1 MITSVFDDFF
11 LVFENGPD
19 GPRIWMKKYHPKIED
34 GINILLKRFDFQNYH
49 HYCFLFTSKAQF
61 PYPGGYVN
69 LTNKAYID
77 GNLVNE
83 GKSLITKV
91 KFFIFTQKLC
101 FF

>member
-1 MITSVFDDFF
+1 
-11 LVFENGPD
+11 
-19 GPRIWMKKYHPKIED
+19 MKKYHPKIDD

-83 GKSLITKV
+83 GKNWITKV
-91 KFFIFTQKLC
+91 QTPYKSSKKKCKERSESVL
-101 FF
+101 

>member
-1 MITSVFDDFF
+1 
-11 LVFENGPD
+11 
-19 GPRIWMKKYHPKIED
+19 MKKYHPKIDD

-83 GKSLITKV
+83 GKNLIKEV
-91 KFFIFTQKLC
+91 ESFSISFKNSASFRNANHNQK
-101 FF
+101 

>member
-1 MITSVFDDFF
+1 
-11 LVFENGPD
+11 
-19 GPRIWMKKYHPKIED
+19 MKKYHPKIED